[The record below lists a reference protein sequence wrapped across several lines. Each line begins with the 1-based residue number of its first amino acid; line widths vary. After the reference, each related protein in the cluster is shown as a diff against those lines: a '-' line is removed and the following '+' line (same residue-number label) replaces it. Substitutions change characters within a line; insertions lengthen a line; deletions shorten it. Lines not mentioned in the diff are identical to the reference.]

1 MSTQSLQQIKQ
12 IIRQRSDLF
21 EKNFAEGNAAQLVLD
36 YYVPDA
42 LEPVVSA
49 PDAPAVVGRA
59 AITTLFEGF
68 VAGFGKA
75 RQVARFIRADGNLAY
90 EVSNSYLTP
99 RGGGGELEFRY
110 IATWR
115 RCEDTWRVEAD
126 FFALGALV

>member
-1 MSTQSLQQIKQ
+1 MSNTTLEQIKK
-12 IIRQRSDLF
+12 IIKERSDLF
-21 EKNFAEGNAAQLVLD
+21 EANFAASNAEKLVLD

-59 AITTLFEGF
+59 AITTLFTAF
-68 VAGFGKA
+68 VAGFSRA
-75 RQVARFIRADGNLAY
+75 RQVPHFIRADGDLAY

-99 RGGGGELEFRY
+99 KAGGDEIEFRY

-126 FFALGALV
+126 FFALGPIV